1 VGDGTGIPDRF
12 HTAYTR
18 RRLHVKRIGIVM
30 LAVMLFAMLSM
41 AASWT
46 GWISD
51 EKCGAKGGNAEHASC
66 AKSCVKAGMAPVL
79 AVDGGQVYKFSNP
92 DKVKKFAGEKVEIT
106 GTETDGTIAVD
117 SVKAAAKSGS

>member
-1 VGDGTGIPDRF
+1 MKK
-12 HTAYTR
+12 
-18 RRLHVKRIGIVM
+18 LGIVM

-51 EKCGAKGGNAEHASC
+51 EKCGAKGANAEHAAC
-66 AKSCVKAGMAPVL
+66 AKTCIKGGIAPVL

-92 DKVKKFAGEKVEIT
+92 DKVKKFAGQQVQIT
-106 GTETDGTIAVD
+106 GTETDGTIAVET
-117 SVKAAAKSGS
+117 VKAAAKSGS